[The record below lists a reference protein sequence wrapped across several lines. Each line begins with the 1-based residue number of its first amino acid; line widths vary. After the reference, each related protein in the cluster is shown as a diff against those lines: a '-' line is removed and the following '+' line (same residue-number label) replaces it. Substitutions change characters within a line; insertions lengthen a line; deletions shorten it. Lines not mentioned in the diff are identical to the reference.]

1 MNLTNKEYGFKIP
14 ESYFENQSRQLEN
27 LGEIAEV
34 QSTFSVPPA
43 YFEKSEQQ
51 ILELFIK
58 KPKSPIIR
66 LIPYAATIAA
76 TLILALLINPS
87 EQELE
92 TAAAVERY
100 FEEQESPLT
109 TIELLELNPLEDFDF
124 KTIAFEYLAQETVFE
139 LHQAYDPNFNL
150 IYQDY
155 EDYED

>member
-1 MNLTNKEYGFKIP
+1 MNLNNKDHGYKVP
-14 ESYFENQSRQLEN
+14 DSYFENQSELLEN
-27 LGEIAEV
+27 LGEIAKV

-51 ILELFIK
+51 IFELLSS
-58 KPKSPIIR
+58 KPKSRIVL

-76 TLILALLINPS
+76 SLTLALLINWP

-124 KTIAFEYLAQETVFE
+124 KTIAFENLAQETVFE
-139 LHQAYDPNFNL
+139 LQQAYDPNFNL

-155 EDYED
+155 ED

>member
-1 MNLTNKEYGFKIP
+1 MNLTDKNDSFKIP
-14 ESYFENQSRQLEN
+14 ESYFENQSKQLEN

-51 ILELFIK
+51 IFELLSN
-58 KPKSPIIR
+58 KPKPRIIR
-66 LIPYAATIAA
+66 LIPYAVTFAA
-76 TLILALLINPS
+76 SLVLALLINWP

-124 KTIAFEYLAQETVFE
+124 KTIAFENLAQETIFE
-139 LHQAYDPNFNL
+139 LQQAYDPNFNL
-150 IYQDY
+150 IYQAY
-155 EDYED
+155 ED

>member
-1 MNLTNKEYGFKIP
+1 MNLTDKNDSFKIP

-51 ILELFIK
+51 IFELLSN
-58 KPKSPIIR
+58 KPKSRIVR
-66 LIPYAATIAA
+66 LIPYAVTIAA
-76 TLILALLINPS
+76 SLALALLINWP

-124 KTIAFEYLAQETVFE
+124 KTIAFENLAQETVFE
-139 LHQAYDPNFNL
+139 LQQAYDPNFNL
-150 IYQDY
+150 IYQAY
-155 EDYED
+155 ED

>member
-1 MNLTNKEYGFKIP
+1 MNLNNKDHGYKVP
-14 ESYFENQSRQLEN
+14 DSYFENQSELLEN
-27 LGEIAEV
+27 LGEIAKV

-43 YFEKSEQQ
+43 YFQKSEQQ
-51 ILELFIK
+51 IFELLSS
-58 KPKSPIIR
+58 KPKSRIVR

-76 TLILALLINPS
+76 SLTLALLINWP

-124 KTIAFEYLAQETVFE
+124 KTIAFENPAQETVFE
-139 LHQAYDPNFNL
+139 LQQDYDPNFNL
-150 IYQDY
+150 IYLDY
-155 EDYED
+155 ED

>member
-1 MNLTNKEYGFKIP
+1 MNLTDKNDSFKIP
-14 ESYFENQSRQLEN
+14 ESYFENQSKQLEN

-34 QSTFSVPPA
+34 QSTFSVPLA

-51 ILELFIK
+51 IFELLSN
-58 KPKSPIIR
+58 KPKSRIVG
-66 LIPYAATIAA
+66 LIPYAVTIAA
-76 TLILALLINPS
+76 SLVLALLINWP

-92 TAAAVERY
+92 TTAAVERY

-124 KTIAFEYLAQETVFE
+124 KTIAFENLAQETVFE
-139 LHQAYDPNFNL
+139 LQQAYDPNFNL

-155 EDYED
+155 ED

>member
-1 MNLTNKEYGFKIP
+1 MNLNNKDHGYKVP
-14 ESYFENQSRQLEN
+14 DSYFESQSELLEN
-27 LGEIAEV
+27 VGKIAKV

-43 YFEKSEQQ
+43 YFEKSEQH
-51 ILELFIK
+51 IFELLSS
-58 KPKSPIIR
+58 KPKSRIVR

-76 TLILALLINPS
+76 SLTLALLINWP

-155 EDYED
+155 ED

>member
-1 MNLTNKEYGFKIP
+1 MNLNNKDHGYKVP
-14 ESYFENQSRQLEN
+14 DSYFENQSELLEN
-27 LGEIAEV
+27 LGEIAKV

-51 ILELFIK
+51 IFELLSS
-58 KPKSPIIR
+58 KPKSRIVR

-76 TLILALLINPS
+76 SLTLALLINWP

-109 TIELLELNPLEDFDF
+109 TIELLELNPLEDFNF
-124 KTIAFEYLAQETVFE
+124 KTIAFENLAQETVFE
-139 LHQAYDPNFNL
+139 LQQAYDPNFNL
-150 IYQDY
+150 MYQDY
-155 EDYED
+155 ED

>member
-1 MNLTNKEYGFKIP
+1 MNLNNKDHGYKVP
-14 ESYFENQSRQLEN
+14 DSYFENQSELLEN
-27 LGEIAEV
+27 LGEIAKV

-51 ILELFIK
+51 IFELLSS
-58 KPKSPIIR
+58 KPKSRIVR

-76 TLILALLINPS
+76 SLTLALLINWP

-100 FEEQESPLT
+100 FDEQESPLT

-124 KTIAFEYLAQETVFE
+124 KTIAFENLAQETVFE
-139 LHQAYDPNFNL
+139 LQQAYDPNFNL
-150 IYQDY
+150 MYQDY
-155 EDYED
+155 ED

>member
-1 MNLTNKEYGFKIP
+1 MNLNNKDHGYKVP
-14 ESYFENQSRQLEN
+14 DSYFENQSELLEN
-27 LGEIAEV
+27 LGEIAKV

-51 ILELFIK
+51 IFELLSS
-58 KPKSPIIR
+58 KPKSRIVR
-66 LIPYAATIAA
+66 LITYAATIAA
-76 TLILALLINPS
+76 SLTLALLINWP

-109 TIELLELNPLEDFDF
+109 TIELLELNPLEDFNF
-124 KTIAFEYLAQETVFE
+124 KTIAFENLAQETVFE
-139 LHQAYDPNFNL
+139 LQQAYDPNFNL

-155 EDYED
+155 ED

>member
-1 MNLTNKEYGFKIP
+1 MNLNNKDHGYKVP
-14 ESYFENQSRQLEN
+14 DSYFENQSELLEN
-27 LGEIAEV
+27 LGEIAKV

-51 ILELFIK
+51 IFELLSS
-58 KPKSPIIR
+58 KPKSRIVR
-66 LIPYAATIAA
+66 LIPYEATIAA
-76 TLILALLINPS
+76 SLTLALLINWP

-109 TIELLELNPLEDFDF
+109 TIELLELNPLEDFNF
-124 KTIAFEYLAQETVFE
+124 KTIAFENLAQETVFE
-139 LHQAYDPNFNL
+139 LQQAYDPNFNL

-155 EDYED
+155 ED

>member
-1 MNLTNKEYGFKIP
+1 MNLTDKNDSFKIP
-14 ESYFENQSRQLEN
+14 ESYFENQSKQLEN
-27 LGEIAEV
+27 LGKIAEI
-34 QSTFSVPPA
+34 QSSFSVPPA

-51 ILELFIK
+51 IFELLSN
-58 KPKSPIIR
+58 KPKSRIVR
-66 LIPYAATIAA
+66 LIPYAVTIAA
-76 TLILALLINPS
+76 SLALALLINWP

-124 KTIAFEYLAQETVFE
+124 KTIAFENLAQETIFE
-139 LHQAYDPNFNL
+139 LQQAYDPNFNL

-155 EDYED
+155 ED

>member
-1 MNLTNKEYGFKIP
+1 MNLTDKNDSFKIP
-14 ESYFENQSRQLEN
+14 ESYFENQSKQLEN
-27 LGEIAEV
+27 LGKIAEI
-34 QSTFSVPPA
+34 QSSFSVPPA

-51 ILELFIK
+51 IFELLSN
-58 KPKSPIIR
+58 KPKSRIVR
-66 LIPYAATIAA
+66 LIPYAVTIAA
-76 TLILALLINPS
+76 SLALALLINWP

-124 KTIAFEYLAQETVFE
+124 KTIAFENLAQETVFE
-139 LHQAYDPNFNL
+139 LQQAYDPNFNL

-155 EDYED
+155 ED

>member
-1 MNLTNKEYGFKIP
+1 MNLNNKDHGYKVP
-14 ESYFENQSRQLEN
+14 DSYFENQSELLEN
-27 LGEIAEV
+27 LGEIAKV

-51 ILELFIK
+51 IFELLSS
-58 KPKSPIIR
+58 KPKSRIVR

-76 TLILALLINPS
+76 SLTLALLINWP

-109 TIELLELNPLEDFDF
+109 TIELLELNPLEDFNF
-124 KTIAFEYLAQETVFE
+124 KTIAFENLAQETVFE
-139 LHQAYDPNFNL
+139 LQQAYDPNFNL

-155 EDYED
+155 ED

>member
-1 MNLTNKEYGFKIP
+1 MNLTDKNDSFKIP

-51 ILELFIK
+51 IFELLSN
-58 KPKSPIIR
+58 KPKSRIVR
-66 LIPYAATIAA
+66 LIPYAVTIAA
-76 TLILALLINPS
+76 SLALALLINWP

-124 KTIAFEYLAQETVFE
+124 KTIAFENLAQETIFE
-139 LHQAYDPNFNL
+139 LQQAYDPNFNL
-150 IYQDY
+150 IYQAY
-155 EDYED
+155 ED

>member
-1 MNLTNKEYGFKIP
+1 MNLNNKDHGYKVP
-14 ESYFENQSRQLEN
+14 DSYFENQSELLEN
-27 LGEIAEV
+27 LGEIAKV

-51 ILELFIK
+51 IFELLSS
-58 KPKSPIIR
+58 KPKSRIVR

-76 TLILALLINPS
+76 SLTLALLINWP

-124 KTIAFEYLAQETVFE
+124 KTIAFENLAQETVFE
-139 LHQAYDPNFNL
+139 LQQAYDTNFNL

-155 EDYED
+155 ED

>member
-1 MNLTNKEYGFKIP
+1 MNLNNKDHGYKVP
-14 ESYFENQSRQLEN
+14 DSYFENQSELLEN
-27 LGEIAEV
+27 LGEIAKV

-51 ILELFIK
+51 IFELLSS
-58 KPKSPIIR
+58 KPKSRIVR

-76 TLILALLINPS
+76 SLTLVLLINSP
-87 EQELE
+87 EQELV
-92 TAAAVERY
+92 TTAAVERY

-124 KTIAFEYLAQETVFE
+124 KTIAFENLAQETVFE
-139 LHQAYDPNFNL
+139 LQQAYDPKFNL

-155 EDYED
+155 ED

>member
-1 MNLTNKEYGFKIP
+1 MNLNNKDHGYKVP
-14 ESYFENQSRQLEN
+14 DSYFENQSELLEN
-27 LGEIAEV
+27 LGEIAKV

-51 ILELFIK
+51 IFELLSS
-58 KPKSPIIR
+58 KPKSRIVR

-76 TLILALLINPS
+76 SLTLALLINWP

-124 KTIAFEYLAQETVFE
+124 KTIAFENLAQETVFE
-139 LHQAYDPNFNL
+139 LQQDYDPNFNL

-155 EDYED
+155 ED

>member
-1 MNLTNKEYGFKIP
+1 MNLNNKDHGYKVP
-14 ESYFENQSRQLEN
+14 DSYFENQSELLEN
-27 LGEIAEV
+27 LGEIAKV

-51 ILELFIK
+51 IFELLSS
-58 KPKSPIIR
+58 KPKSRIVR

-76 TLILALLINPS
+76 SLTLALLINWP

-100 FEEQESPLT
+100 FDEQESPLT

-124 KTIAFEYLAQETVFE
+124 KTIAFENLAQETVFE
-139 LHQAYDPNFNL
+139 LQQAYDPNFNL

-155 EDYED
+155 ED

>member
-1 MNLTNKEYGFKIP
+1 MNLNSKDHGYKVP
-14 ESYFENQSRQLEN
+14 DSYFENQSELLEN
-27 LGEIAEV
+27 LGEIAKV

-51 ILELFIK
+51 IFELLSS
-58 KPKSPIIR
+58 KPKSRIVR

-76 TLILALLINPS
+76 SLTLALLINWP

-124 KTIAFEYLAQETVFE
+124 KTIAFENLAQETVFE
-139 LHQAYDPNFNL
+139 LQQAYDPNFNL

-155 EDYED
+155 ED

>member
-1 MNLTNKEYGFKIP
+1 MNLNNKDHGYKVP
-14 ESYFENQSRQLEN
+14 DSYFENQSELLEN
-27 LGEIAEV
+27 LGEIANV

-51 ILELFIK
+51 IFELLSS
-58 KPKSPIIR
+58 KPKSRIVR
-66 LIPYAATIAA
+66 LIPYVATIAA
-76 TLILALLINPS
+76 SLTLALLINWP

-124 KTIAFEYLAQETVFE
+124 KTIAFENLAQETVFE
-139 LHQAYDPNFNL
+139 LQQAYDPNFNL

-155 EDYED
+155 ED

>member
-1 MNLTNKEYGFKIP
+1 MNLNNKDHGYKVP
-14 ESYFENQSRQLEN
+14 DSYFENQSELLEN
-27 LGEIAEV
+27 LGEIAKV

-51 ILELFIK
+51 IFELLSS
-58 KPKSPIIR
+58 KPKSRIVL

-76 TLILALLINPS
+76 SLTLALLINWP

-109 TIELLELNPLEDFDF
+109 TIELLELNPLEDFNF
-124 KTIAFEYLAQETVFE
+124 KTIAFENLAQETVFE
-139 LHQAYDPNFNL
+139 LQQAYDPNFNL
-150 IYQDY
+150 MYQDY
-155 EDYED
+155 ED

>member
-1 MNLTNKEYGFKIP
+1 MNLNNKDHGYKVP
-14 ESYFENQSRQLEN
+14 DSYFENQSELLEN
-27 LGEIAEV
+27 LGKIAKV

-51 ILELFIK
+51 IFELLSS
-58 KPKSPIIR
+58 KPKSRIVR
-66 LIPYAATIAA
+66 LITYAATIAA
-76 TLILALLINPS
+76 SLTLALLINWP

-109 TIELLELNPLEDFDF
+109 TIELLELNPLEDFNF
-124 KTIAFEYLAQETVFE
+124 KTIAFENLAQETVFE
-139 LHQAYDPNFNL
+139 LQQAYDPNFNL

-155 EDYED
+155 ED

>member
-1 MNLTNKEYGFKIP
+1 MNLNNKDHGYKVP
-14 ESYFENQSRQLEN
+14 DSYFENQSELLEN
-27 LGEIAEV
+27 LGEIAKV

-51 ILELFIK
+51 IFELLSS
-58 KPKSPIIR
+58 KPKSRIVR

-76 TLILALLINPS
+76 SLTLALLINWP

-124 KTIAFEYLAQETVFE
+124 KTITFENLAQETVFE
-139 LHQAYDPNFNL
+139 SQQAYDPNFNL

-155 EDYED
+155 ED